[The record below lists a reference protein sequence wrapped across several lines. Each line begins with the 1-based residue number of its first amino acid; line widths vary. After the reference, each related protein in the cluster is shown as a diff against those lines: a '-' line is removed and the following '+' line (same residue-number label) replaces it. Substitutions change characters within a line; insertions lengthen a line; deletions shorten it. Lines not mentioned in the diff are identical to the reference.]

1 MDKPLTIKELY
12 ERCKEEIKA
21 GRGDN
26 VVMLS
31 DDDEGNGY
39 HYCWYAFTPATDMDS
54 IDCYG
59 LIKDIAPAEKTSILG

>member
-1 MDKPLTIKELY
+1 MNKPLTIRDLCKICEKEI
-12 ERCKEEIKA
+12 RA

-39 HYCWYAFTPATDMDS
+39 HYCWYAFTPATDMVT

-59 LIKDIAPAEKTSILG
+59 LIEDIAPAEKTSILG

>member
-1 MDKPLTIKELY
+1 MNKPLTVKELY
-12 ERCKEEIKA
+12 ERCKAEIQA

-39 HYCWYAFTPATDMDS
+39 HYCWYAFTPAMEIDL

-59 LIKDIAPAEKTSILG
+59 FDDCIAPIENTIILG